1 MLRRRFLFA
10 KVYEEKPVYVYKY
23 TTTDG
28 QMLSGLAGVK
38 NHKYENGV
46 GSFETHSK
54 SCVSFEEQNTL
65 ESIVIPSGITSIGN
79 GVFYMCTWLASIE
92 IWPNA
97 RCQQEEWAHFYHAP
111 PS

>member
-10 KVYEEKPVYVYKY
+10 KVYKEKPVYKYTY

-46 GSFETHSK
+46 GSFETYSK
-54 SCVSFEEQNTL
+54 SCINFEEQDTL
-65 ESIVIPSGITSIGN
+65 QSIVIPNPKINSGKP
-79 GVFYMCTWLASIE
+79 ASVGKLI
-92 IWPNA
+92 I
-97 RCQQEEWAHFYHAP
+97 RK
-111 PS
+111 PSS